1 MVLSGRRVR
10 DPAALK
16 ALAHPVRTA
25 LLSALAA
32 HGPLTASQAADL
44 VESSPSNCSW
54 HLRTLAAHGF
64 VREARGGTGR
74 NRPWQVVR
82 EGLAWG
88 DGAGDGDERSRIADQ
103 ALDDTLV
110 EREVQRLGAARA
122 SRDREP
128 LPWREATGLL
138 QTQMWLTADE
148 ARSLGEEVRRL
159 VAGYRSHRP
168 ARGSQRGPVREPAGG
183 PSAEPAREDGPDDVR
198 LVTLVGWLVP
208 SGPHRLPDP
217 PPSEP
222 RPADPGR

>member
-1 MVLSGRRVR
+1 MTLSGRRVS

-16 ALAHPVRTA
+16 ALAHPIRTA
-25 LLSALAA
+25 LLSALTA

-82 EGLAWG
+82 EGLLWG
-88 DGAGDGDERSRIADQ
+88 DGGGGVDEPSTITDQ

-110 EREVQRLGAARA
+110 ERELQRLRAAGA

-128 LPWREATGLL
+128 RPWLEATGLL
-138 QTQMWLTADE
+138 QTQVWLTADE

-159 VAGYRSHRP
+159 VAGYRS
-168 ARGSQRGPVREPAGG
+168 RGPVRTPGSQPHDGPAGDDD
-183 PSAEPAREDGPDDVR
+183 RHDVR

-208 SGPHRLPDP
+208 SGPHRLPEPGGARP
-217 PPSEP
+217 P
-222 RPADPGR
+222 AN

>member
-1 MVLSGRRVR
+1 MS

-82 EGLAWG
+82 EGLVWG
-88 DGAGDGDERSRIADQ
+88 DGAGGVDEPSTITDQ

-110 EREVQRLGAARA
+110 ERELQRLRAARA

-128 LPWREATGLL
+128 RPWREATGLL
-138 QTQMWLTADE
+138 QTQVWLTAEE
-148 ARSLGEEVRRL
+148 ARCLGEEVRRL
-159 VAGYRSHRP
+159 VAGYRT
-168 ARGSQRGPVREPAGG
+168 RGPAPIGARRPTSGATGDADPDEVR
-183 PSAEPAREDGPDDVR
+183 S
-198 LVTLVGWLVP
+198 VTLVGWLVP

-217 PPSEP
+217 PAAGS
-222 RPADPGR
+222 PAG